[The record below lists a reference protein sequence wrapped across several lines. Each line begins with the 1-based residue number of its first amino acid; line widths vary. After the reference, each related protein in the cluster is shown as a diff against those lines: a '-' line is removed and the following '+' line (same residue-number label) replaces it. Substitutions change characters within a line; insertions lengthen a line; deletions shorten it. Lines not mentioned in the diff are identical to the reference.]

1 MSEQTHAEDSRDSVI
16 ATECSASKAQLASLS
31 QRMPGPLYDP
41 ATAFPS
47 GLSQSAIA
55 PSGCGCGAATT
66 FTPVFAVGR
75 LSYDFDSITVRESMQ
90 RRMKEDGG
98 LVQDPRA
105 FMRHLFRVNDDG
117 SGVSELNLHEASR
130 VDWVLEYGRKPLY
143 VVRPPQ
149 GATVGEDLKSIALD
163 YLEQQGL
170 VDSNKSLRLGKK
182 DTLVDATEC
191 PDYFAIAGYTNG
203 ESVTLLETGHTVPVL
218 VAEYDLTDSWNLDAF
233 LADACNKGFCDA
245 NDGGQVAQFRRIL
258 DLLHKFIEP
267 LGDTPEKRAKNFV
280 VSHAVLIAANSVAAT
295 SQQTLV
301 LRAMDLVGKIGGRY
315 PQQEVILVK
324 AIFMDM
330 KNPKEVEYSI
340 DYYVNVSQPKPY
352 FESISPLGFA

>member
-1 MSEQTHAEDSRDSVI
+1 
-16 ATECSASKAQLASLS
+16 
-31 QRMPGPLYDP
+31 
-41 ATAFPS
+41 
-47 GLSQSAIA
+47 
-55 PSGCGCGAATT
+55 
-66 FTPVFAVGR
+66 
-75 LSYDFDSITVRESMQ
+75 
-90 RRMKEDGG
+90 
-98 LVQDPRA
+98 
-105 FMRHLFRVNDDG
+105 
-117 SGVSELNLHEASR
+117 
-130 VDWVLEYGRKPLY
+130 
-143 VVRPPQ
+143 
-149 GATVGEDLKSIALD
+149 
-163 YLEQQGL
+163 
-170 VDSNKSLRLGKK
+170 
-182 DTLVDATEC
+182 
-191 PDYFAIAGYTNG
+191 
-203 ESVTLLETGHTVPVL
+203 VTLLETGHTVPVL